1 MVTQA
6 LGRHIE
12 GIALQADWA
21 AVIYG
26 QKWSSCRG
34 NRETGSQGPL
44 PEVRLT
50 EPGASKTLTAKT
62 RSWTFS
68 RRRWGTVDRFKA
80 RERHG
85 PFMASPGL
93 ESSPCFQG
101 PCWWAM
107 SSLWR
112 STKVQGLR
120 APVPML
126 PLTHSASVYPG
137 LRPRVDPVQAS
148 LQRSDR
154 GC

>member
-62 RSWTFS
+62 RSWMFS
-68 RRRWGTVDRFKA
+68 RRRWGTMDRLKV
-80 RERHG
+80 RGRHG
-85 PFMASPGL
+85 PFMATPGL
-93 ESSPCFQG
+93 EPSPGSQG

-107 SSLWR
+107 SSLWW
-112 STKVQGLR
+112 STKSKASGHLFY
-120 APVPML
+120 APPYTLCQDL
-126 PLTHSASVYPG
+126 PGTETRSGSCP
-137 LRPRVDPVQAS
+137 S
-148 LQRSDR
+148 LPAKV
-154 GC
+154 